1 MTIRGVIFD
10 LDGTLADT
18 VPVCLAA
25 FRRTF
30 LHFTGRRYGDAEL
43 KALFTP
49 TEEGIIQR
57 VLPDRCAEAFAM
69 FVREYEAAHSACNAP
84 FAGIPEVLCEIR
96 RRGARMAIVTG
107 KGRTTADISLDRIGL
122 SGFFDTILTGGE
134 DGSVKAER
142 IVELST
148 RWNIEPPGLA
158 YVGDAAR
165 DVTEARSV
173 NAVPLAAGWAEST
186 DVAALE
192 QARPSALFRTTA
204 DMLAWVHSELNPGHS

>member
-84 FAGIPEVLCEIR
+84 FAGIPEILREIR
-96 RRGARMAIVTG
+96 CSGAQMAIVTG
-107 KGRTTADISLDRIGL
+107 KGRTTAAISLDRIGL
-122 SGFFDTILTGGE
+122 SGFFDTVLTGGD

-142 IVELST
+142 ILELST

-165 DVTEARSV
+165 DVTETRSV
-173 NAVPLAAGWAEST
+173 NAVPLAASWAETT
-186 DVAALE
+186 DVVALE
-192 QARPSALFRTTA
+192 QARPSALFRTTV